1 MRGAFLICK
10 KEFLELSKDRKTL
23 FFTFVMPLILYPL
36 LFGMIG
42 KMNQADAARREGK
55 ASRVYLVDPGQVLE
69 GTLQAD
75 PKLIELVEKPAVE
88 VKQAIRD
95 QKLEL
100 MVEVE
105 PEAARKLQGHET
117 FGLKATFDPS
127 DQGSRLALTRLKEAL
142 KKQDTRWV
150 QERLKGMGANMQ
162 LAVPTKLETVEA
174 ADMGLAIGKI
184 LGSFLPYIL
193 MIMMFAGAM
202 QHGIYATA
210 GEKERGTLT
219 TLLATSLPRN
229 QIIWGKLLYIFSIGL
244 ISALINLLSMAISM
258 GRLIGSEAA
267 SHGAKAAQAAAEA
280 GMAQAP
286 SLGALSALANPTTL
300 VLSFLLM
307 IPLGLFFANFIVLGG
322 IQARNTVEAGTA
334 LTPGIFVVVIMG
346 VFSMSPGIEKLAF
359 LPYVPVLNVSLA
371 IRKLFSQQGNMTE
384 YLVALGM
391 TVGLAAL
398 MTWISTR
405 FLNRESAL
413 FKV

>member
-1 MRGAFLICK
+1 MRGALLIWK

-42 KMNQADAARREGK
+42 KLNKSDTARREGK
-55 ASRVYLVDPGQVLE
+55 PSRVVLVDPGSVLAPV
-69 GTLQAD
+69 LKAD
-75 PKLIELVEKPAVE
+75 AKAFELVERPVGD

-100 MVEVE
+100 MVEIDE
-105 PEAARKLQGHET
+105 KASDKLQRQET
-117 FGLKATFDPS
+117 FSITATVDPS
-127 DQGSRLALTRLKEAL
+127 DQSSKLALNRLRDAL
-142 KKQDTRWV
+142 KKQDVAWV
-150 QERLKGMGANMQ
+150 QGRLQAMGASPQ
-162 LAVPTKLETVEA
+162 LAVPSKLVTQEA
-174 ADMGLAIGKI
+174 GDMSLALGKA

-210 GEKERGTLT
+210 GEKERGTLA

-229 QIIWGKLLYIFSIGL
+229 QIIWGKLLYVFSIGL

-258 GRLIGSEAA
+258 GRLVAGEAA
-267 SHGAKAAQAAAEA
+267 SHGAAAAQAAAEA
-280 GMAQAP
+280 GMQQGAGLG
-286 SLGALSALANPTTL
+286 SLAALASPHTVL
-300 VLSFLLM
+300 LSFLLM
-307 IPLGLFFANFIVLGG
+307 VPLGLFFANFIVLGG

-334 LTPGIFVVVIMG
+334 LTPGIFAVVVMG
-346 VFSMSPGIEKLAF
+346 VFSMAPGIEKMAF

-371 IRKLFSQQGNMTE
+371 IRKLFSQQGNTFE

-391 TVGLAAL
+391 TIGLAAL

-405 FLNRESAL
+405 LINRESCL